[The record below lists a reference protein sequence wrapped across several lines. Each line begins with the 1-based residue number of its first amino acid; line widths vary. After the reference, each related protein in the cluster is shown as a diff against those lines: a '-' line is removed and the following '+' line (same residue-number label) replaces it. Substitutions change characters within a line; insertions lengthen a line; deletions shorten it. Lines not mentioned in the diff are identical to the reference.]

1 MICFFAACVLF
12 FAFAFFFFSLPPAL
26 LFSPAFFGVNF
37 CVCAFLPLPHRVF
50 GFRYGLRRVDLRVF
64 DFSLFCVF
72 SLLACAFFDVSLVFV
87 SLSLLFLAYSV
98 GFLFLRFSPFF
109 VFSPSF
115 GVVRARVCVR
125 WFIVC
130 VCVFILDEV

>member
-1 MICFFAACVLF
+1 M
-12 FAFAFFFFSLPPAL
+12 
-26 LFSPAFFGVNF
+26 
-37 CVCAFLPLPHRVF
+37 F